1 MTHEEMLTAVKS
13 GENTPELIEALIDF
27 EDDFDPYGVR
37 DYFGDISKK
46 TNRAKLRKEVK
57 YVLKNDPRVYIEQL
71 EEEILWRE
79 NK

>member
-13 GENTPELIEALIDF
+13 GEHTSELIEALIDF
-27 EDDFDPYGVR
+27 EDEFDPYGVR

-57 YVLKNDPRVYIEQL
+57 YVLKNDPQIYIEQL

-79 NK
+79 K